1 MEDVDLILSI
11 LENSMNSIG
20 GFCFRT
26 NFVVEHQTLAGLGYC
41 FSASLPPML
50 AAGAMKSLEILQNNP
65 DLTSDL
71 AKKCEFLHKCFKNL
85 HGLELYGDELS
96 PVKHLRLVNSQNIER
111 SEQKIKLQ
119 LLVDKVRGQLL
130 IYLNMTMPT

>member
-1 MEDVDLILSI
+1 MEDVDLILST
-11 LENSMNSIG
+11 LENSMGSIG
-20 GFCFRT
+20 GFCFIT
-26 NFVVEHQTLAGLGYC
+26 NFVIEHQTLAGLGYC

-96 PVKHLRLVNSQNIER
+96 PVKHLRLVNTENI
-111 SEQKIKLQ
+111 
-119 LLVDKVRGQLL
+119 
-130 IYLNMTMPT
+130 